1 MHALRGHQRQAG
13 LDAQQEAEGP
23 RVGGVDADLGQR
35 GVDLGLY
42 PIVTLEKQLP
52 NMIGNLV

>member
-1 MHALRGHQRQAG
+1 MLKRARAAWRQLCPGDIDGFLFPCNGA
-13 LDAQQEAEGP
+13 DANEA
-23 RVGGVDADLGQR
+23 AI
-35 GVDLGLY
+35 GLY